1 MQRMLQKNAE
11 IHVLELL
18 KPQKCFVP
26 NHGEGSGREIGK
38 IYFYMPYF
46 RHYNLVSVKVG
57 SVAPKIDIENLVPRK
72 TSA

>member
-18 KPQKCFVP
+18 KPQNFFVP
-26 NHGEGSGREIGK
+26 NHGEGSGRENSK
-38 IYFYMPYF
+38 IYFHMPYF
-46 RHYNLVSVKVG
+46 LHYNHVSVKVG
-57 SVAPKIDIENLVPRK
+57 SVTPKINIENLVPRK